1 MAEWTLKENSQGDLV
16 ITISGD
22 EWEKACAKA
31 FTKLAGQM
39 TLPGFRKGRAP
50 EKLLKK
56 YITDEHT
63 RFEAIEKNA
72 TEWFRRALEETGIE
86 PIDQPSLDFRN
97 MSDESV
103 DLVFTFHV
111 EPEAVL
117 GTYTGLPYELGDVTV
132 SEEDVDKEIDRMR
145 DTYADMETVEGE
157 AADGDT
163 VNIDYEGF
171 SDGVPFERG
180 KEEGRDLVLGSG
192 TFVPG
197 FEEQLIG
204 VKAGDEKEINVTFP
218 EDYASEELAGKP
230 VVFKVKVNE
239 VKRKVVP
246 ALDDDFAKDVSVPG
260 VETVEDL
267 RRTVRERLEASR
279 KEAAEREADTA
290 LLALL
295 RENCEI
301 DLPQVM
307 IENEAMAM
315 VKQTES
321 QIMQYGMDPAQYL
334 KMMGQTEE
342 TLAKSYMEDAEKAV
356 RTRLALKAIV
366 KAENIEVTDEEI
378 DAELKELAT
387 QLNMDLDAVKKAVDL
402 ELVRDD
408 LAGRKALEFLKEN
421 AAKN

>member
-1 MAEWTLKENSQGDLV
+1 
-16 ITISGD
+16 
-22 EWEKACAKA
+22 
-31 FTKLAGQM
+31 
-39 TLPGFRKGRAP
+39 
-50 EKLLKK
+50 
-56 YITDEHT
+56 
-63 RFEAIEKNA
+63 
-72 TEWFRRALEETGIE
+72 
-86 PIDQPSLDFRN
+86 
-97 MSDESV
+97 
-103 DLVFTFHV
+103 
-111 EPEAVL
+111 
-117 GTYTGLPYELGDVTV
+117 
-132 SEEDVDKEIDRMR
+132 
-145 DTYADMETVEGE
+145 METVEGE

-356 RTRLALKAIV
+356 RTRLALKAII